1 MKLLTN
7 SEVKKPSDC
16 LEYFHQYVL
25 FKGTSSFLLPASC
38 FLLWI

>member
-25 FKGTSSFLLPASC
+25 FKGTSSTCSFLLR
-38 FLLWI
+38 I